1 LQVGPVNPG
10 DGLFVATEDTW
21 VVERYAT
28 RKVGNTPVLHAKAG
42 NGTRLESHLRLQ
54 VSGVTGAVTGAV
66 TSAKL
71 KLRAVESTV
80 DAYVYTVDDNAYQGG
95 KLFKFNGCY
104 DPTWRATVVDFLGGP
119 IPHWATTNTPVRAVR
134 VATATTSRDRRR

>member
-1 LQVGPVNPG
+1 MQVGPVDPG

-95 KLFKFNGCY
+95 KLLSS
-104 DPTWRATVVDFLGGP
+104 TAATILPGAPLWWISWVDL
-119 IPHWATTNTPVRAVR
+119 
-134 VATATTSRDRRR
+134 SRTGQPRIRRYEQCG

>member
-1 LQVGPVNPG
+1 MQVGPVNPG

-28 RKVGNTPVLHAKAG
+28 RKVGNAPVLHAKAG

-54 VSGVTGAVTGAV
+54 VSGVTGAVT
-66 TSAKL
+66 SDKL